1 MSQDGKRTGKKPR
14 QYEIIVVSLGEI
26 EKTRSY
32 RVSRVTLALL
42 GILTFLVC
50 VGITLV
56 VLIFTP
62 VAMYVPIPNPLL
74 EERYG
79 RQIVETQERL
89 NALAEE
95 VLLLRDYNT
104 QLRKALG
111 EPRAGDSAG
120 VAKLPPSLIL
130 DGSGARP
137 RAETRAKP
145 EKPAVTEQP
154 AGPTVEESAGH
165 VPWGMEGGENVQPR
179 LLLSAPT
186 DTYLSRGFDPDR
198 GHYGMDFAG
207 KRGTPIHAAADGVV
221 VFSGWTYEDGN
232 MLIIAHSGGVSTVY
246 KHNQALLKNVHSTVK
261 HGEAVALL
269 GSSGK
274 TSYGPHLHFEVWKD
288 GIPQDPN
295 DYLLRPLKAQ

>member
-1 MSQDGKRTGKKPR
+1 MSQDGKRAGKRPR
-14 QYEIIVVSLGEI
+14 LYEIIVVSLGEI

-42 GILTFLVC
+42 GVLTFLLC
-50 VGITLV
+50 VGLTLV

-89 NALAEE
+89 NSLAEE
-95 VLLLRDYNT
+95 VLILRDYNT
-104 QLRKALG
+104 QLRKAMG
-111 EPRAGDSAG
+111 EPRTGDSAG

-130 DGSGARP
+130 DGGGPRP
-137 RAETRAKP
+137 RAETRAP
-145 EKPAVTEQP
+145 VEKLPLAEQT
-154 AGPTVEESAGH
+154 AASMDEGSAGYT
-165 VPWGMEGGENVQPR
+165 PSGMELGENVHPR
-179 LLLSAPT
+179 LPLSAPT
-186 DTYLSRGFDPDR
+186 DGYVSQGFDPGR

-207 KRGTPIHAAADGVV
+207 KRGTPIHAAGDGVV

-232 MLIIAHSGGVSTVY
+232 MLIIAHSGGISTVY

-261 HGEAVALL
+261 HGEVVALL

-295 DYLLRPLKAQ
+295 EYLLRPLKAQ